1 MKRWLVRLVLI
12 GATVLVA
19 IQLVPYGRAHD
30 NPPVTQAVEWD
41 SNRTEKLFD
50 DACADC
56 HSNETEWPWYSNVAP
71 QSWLVQRDVD
81 AGRDELNL
89 SELNREQ
96 DEIKDLIEVVA
107 DDEMPPRRYTFLH
120 PEARLSEA
128 EKQRL
133 IDGLASTFGDEVDRD

>member
-1 MKRWLVRLVLI
+1 VKRWLVRLVLI
-12 GATVLVA
+12 GAIVFVV

-41 SNRTEKLFD
+41 DPRAEQLFN

-56 HSNETEWPWYSNVAP
+56 HSNETEWPWYSNIAP

-81 AGRDELNL
+81 AGREELNL
-89 SELNREQ
+89 SELDREQ
-96 DEIKDLIEVVA
+96 DEIKDLIEVIA
-107 DDEMPPRRYTFLH
+107 DDEMPPQRYTFLH
-120 PEARLSEA
+120 PNARLSES

-133 IDGLASTFGDEVDRD
+133 MDGIARTFGDEVDQD

>member
-1 MKRWLVRLVLI
+1 VRRWFPRLILI
-12 GATVLVA
+12 GAIVFVV

-41 SNRTEKLFD
+41 SARTEQLFN

-81 AGRDELNL
+81 AGREELNL
-89 SELNREQ
+89 SELDREQ
-96 DEIKDLIEVVA
+96 DEIKDLIEVIA
-107 DDEMPPRRYTFLH
+107 DDEMPPQRYTFLH
-120 PEARLSEA
+120 PEARLSEGD
-128 EKQRL
+128 KQRL
-133 IDGLASTFGDEVDRD
+133 MNGLARTFGDEVDQD

>member
-1 MKRWLVRLVLI
+1 MRRWLVRVILI
-12 GATVLVA
+12 GAIVFVA
-19 IQLVPYGRAHD
+19 IQFVPYGRAHD
-30 NPPVTQAVEWD
+30 NPPVTQAVDWD
-41 SNRTEKLFD
+41 SARTEKLFN

-81 AGRDELNL
+81 AGREELNL
-89 SELNREQ
+89 SELDREQ

-107 DDEMPPRRYTFLH
+107 DDEMPPVRYTFLH
-120 PEARLSEA
+120 PDAKLSEG

-133 IDGLASTFGDEVDRD
+133 MDGLARTFGDEVDQD

>member
-1 MKRWLVRLVLI
+1 MRRWFVRLFLI
-12 GATVLVA
+12 GAIVFVV

-41 SNRTEKLFD
+41 SARTEQLFN

-81 AGRDELNL
+81 VGREELNL
-89 SELNREQ
+89 SELDREQ
-96 DEIKDLIEVVA
+96 DEIKDLIEVIA
-107 DDEMPPRRYTFLH
+107 DDEMPPQRYTLLH
-120 PEARLSEA
+120 PEARLSEG

-133 IDGLASTFGDEVDRD
+133 MDSLARTFGDEVDQD

>member
-1 MKRWLVRLVLI
+1 VKRWLVGLVFI
-12 GATVLVA
+12 GAIVFVA
-19 IQLVPYGRAHD
+19 IQFIPYGRAHD

-81 AGRDELNL
+81 AGRQELNL
-89 SELNREQ
+89 SELDREQ

-133 IDGLASTFGDEVDRD
+133 IDGLASTFGGEIDRD